1 MIVTCTYCNQSF
13 DTGSPQWPGDV
24 LPCPFCKLEI
34 RLAKSES
41 ELKNAQTVSM
51 GRSTEAMELSPGAG
65 EFRPMSVTD
74 DEVLPDGAMLGQ
86 YRIEAF
92 IGRGGMGS
100 VYRAKH
106 SMLQRDVAIKV
117 LPPKFAKDPEFV
129 QRFKREAL
137 ALANLSH
144 PNIVA
149 IHDMGVQGEIYFFV
163 MEYVDGLNL
172 RDVLEKKKL
181 PPDQALKIVP
191 QLCEALE
198 YAHSKNIIHRDIK
211 PENIIVDRAGLA
223 KIADFGLA
231 KIVKG
236 ETATSVPLTQTN
248 VVMGT
253 VEYMAPEQREALKY
267 VDHRADIY
275 SMGVV
280 LYEMLTGEL
289 PVGKFDLPSRRVA
302 IDVRI
307 DDIVLKALEKEPD
320 RRYQRASH
328 LGTEVTQV
336 SKAPSGVAEW
346 SVVDQR
352 SGKGLGTARER
363 RITLRT
369 GDAEVRVGGW
379 DRQEIGVD
387 IEGKFRWES
396 EMSLVVAEGAERVSV
411 TVPRGAEVTIMAH
424 GGGVSAAGLVG
435 SLAVRGTEGGVEV
448 VGFEGRLEITS
459 SEGDISVDNLK
470 SESVDIRSGE
480 GSVRVVGLELVRG
493 RVAIETE
500 EGAIDVTATPS
511 SSFRYQAF
519 TREGSLA
526 MPTGAS
532 ITEKSASGCVG
543 TSAGSLSLRSGEGDV
558 GLTVGAAA
566 SGPSAAGIWT
576 PQLMEKLGTFA
587 IINVA
592 LWAFFLYLRMPF
604 PAMCVTVFWG
614 MSIALDVWKKIMRAS
629 KGTPSEPPAKV
640 EVKATIAPTP
650 AVEATP
656 AAASLSMWPI
666 LGMLSILPTIGSIVA
681 LGVAGLVLLG
691 TRDPWGQHT
700 HEAWAAVAA
709 TSFAALLTGVVSVAF
724 GLAARAQIREFRGT
738 LRGRPLATMTTCFGL
753 VAVLAALLWAQ
764 PVLKDVKEAGASAQA
779 VAEELIR
786 AKASGDTTA
795 LHALMADAE
804 RKFVGESELKEAVRA
819 WKTADTPRI
828 VSVGISS
835 DREKASVLIF
845 ASLEGRR
852 TPLLTV
858 KLQRTEESWRVVEAK
873 ELVKVLKGATNE

>member
-1 MIVTCTYCNQSF
+1 MIVTCSYCNQSF
-13 DTGSPQWPGDV
+13 ETGSAQWPGDK

-34 RLAKSES
+34 RMTKSETA
-41 ELKNAQTVSM
+41 ELKNAQTVSV

-74 DEVLPDGAMLGQ
+74 DEVLPDGALLGQ
-86 YRIEAF
+86 YRIEGF
-92 IGRGGMGS
+92 IGRGGMGT

-106 SMLQRDVAIKV
+106 AMLQRDVAIKV

-163 MEYVDGLNL
+163 MEYVDGFNL
-172 RDVLEKKKL
+172 RDVLVKKKL

-211 PENIIVDRAGLA
+211 PENILVDRTGLA

-236 ETATSVPLTQTN
+236 ESATSVPLTQTN

-336 SKAPSGVAEW
+336 SKTPSGVAEW
-346 SVVDQR
+346 PVVDQR
-352 SGKGLGTARER
+352 THKSLGTARER
-363 RITLRT
+363 RITLRS
-369 GDAEVRVGGW
+369 GDANVSVGGW
-379 DRQEIGVD
+379 DRAEIGIDV
-387 IEGKFRWES
+387 EGKYRWEP
-396 EMSLVVAEGAERVSV
+396 EVSLVQAEGADRIVV
-411 TVPRGAEVTIMAH
+411 TVPRGAEVSILAN
-424 GGGVSAAGLVG
+424 GGEVSAAGLVG
-435 SLAVRGTEGGVEV
+435 TLSVRGTEGGVQV

-459 SEGDISVDNLK
+459 TEGDITVDNLK
-470 SESVDIRSGE
+470 SESVDIRGGE
-480 GSVRVVGLELVRG
+480 GSVRIVGLELVRG
-493 RVAIETE
+493 RAAVETE
-500 EGAIDVTATPS
+500 EGEIDVTAVPS

-519 TREGSLA
+519 TREGSIA
-526 MPTGAS
+526 MPAGAA
-532 ITEKSASGCVG
+532 ITEKSASGCAG
-543 TSAGSLSLRSGEGDV
+543 TGAGSLSLRSGEGDV
-558 GLTVGAAA
+558 SLRVGVPAALPE
-566 SGPSAAGIWT
+566 SVLFT
-576 PQLMEKLGTFA
+576 PQMLEKLGTFA
-587 IINVA
+587 IVNMA
-592 LWAFFLYLRMPF
+592 LWAFFHYLGTAF

-614 MSIALDVWKKIMRAS
+614 MAIALDVWKKYTRAM
-629 KGTPSEPPAKV
+629 GGAPGAAAVKV
-640 EVKATIAPTP
+640 EVKVEPAPVTAPT
-650 AVEATP
+650 AT
-656 AAASLSMWPI
+656 ASMSMWPV
-666 LGMLSILPTIGSIVA
+666 LGMLTLIPTVGALIA
-681 LGVAGLVLLG
+681 LGVVGLVITG
-691 TRDPWGQHT
+691 AHDEWGGHS
-700 HEAWAAVAA
+700 HEAWTALACTA
-709 TSFAALLTGVVSVAF
+709 FAALVTGVVSVGF
-724 GLAARAQIREFRGT
+724 GLAARAQIREFKGA
-738 LRGRPLATMTTCFGL
+738 LRGRALATVTLCLGL

-764 PVLKDVKEAGASAQA
+764 PVLKDVKENGAKANA
-779 VAEELIR
+779 VGQELLR
-786 AKASGDTTA
+786 AKASGDATA
-795 LHALMADAE
+795 LHALLSDAE
-804 RKFVGESELKEAVRA
+804 RQGVSAAELKDAVRR
-819 WKTADTPRI
+819 WQVSGEPRI
-828 VSVGISS
+828 TSVGLSP
-835 DREKASVLIF
+835 DREKATVEVYGGLNGRGWN
-845 ASLEGRR
+845 SL
-852 TPLLTV
+852 V
-858 KLQRTEESWRVVEAK
+858 SMKLQHTEQGWKVVQAK
-873 ELVKVLKGATNE
+873 ELVKALKGATNER